1 MTDITKASQSCV
13 VPIDETQAARTQK
26 AVQNLK
32 IERLSMGGSES
43 SFEHCLST
51 STCSSLKR
59 ERMNRLLGLFIAH
72 LTVGGEGGTSV
83 VVALYVH
90 MSGRLR
96 SMASFDSWESRGAE
110 NAIGGESSSA
120 PAPSPLRLPDLQGV
134 LAFAVPAIYV
144 QQPPGL
150 PPPLSDRP
158 AHTSDTDLSFQIQL
172 NTDVSSW

>member
-72 LTVGGEGGTSV
+72 LTGAGEGG
-83 VVALYVH
+83 
-90 MSGRLR
+90 
-96 SMASFDSWESRGAE
+96 
-110 NAIGGESSSA
+110 
-120 PAPSPLRLPDLQGV
+120 
-134 LAFAVPAIYV
+134 
-144 QQPPGL
+144 
-150 PPPLSDRP
+150 
-158 AHTSDTDLSFQIQL
+158 
-172 NTDVSSW
+172 DVSSRGFVRTHARRIAFNGEL